1 MKMFS
6 EYELTQAKSI
16 SILNMLQEN
25 GYNYIRTDASGFW
38 YLSPLRNENT
48 ASFVVYRNTNKFKDF
63 GTGVNGDAIT
73 LTMKLQNLS
82 YVDAVKTLLANIFS
96 FETLERVQEVQPAHE
111 PKKEVIIESVKPL
124 QNSSLIKYVE
134 SRKININVAKQYLQ
148 EIYYKYDT
156 TQEKNY
162 FGVCMQNESK
172 GYAVRNIY
180 KKNCLIN
187 SNYTFID
194 NGFSDTVSIFEGMFD
209 FLACI
214 TYKDKPIKSNV
225 IILHSIT
232 NVSKVINH
240 FPKTAKQVFLL
251 LDNDTAGQTAT
262 DELIQHFKDFA
273 LVKDKRNIFAGYKD
287 FGDYVVEYVVKPV
300 LESVA

>member
-1 MKMFS
+1 MKSFS
-6 EYELTQAKSI
+6 QDELAQAKSI
-16 SILNMLQEN
+16 SIMGMLEQGGHE
-25 GYNYIRTDASGFW
+25 YKRKDASGFW
-38 YLSPLRNENT
+38 YLSPLRNETT

-96 FETLERVQEVQPAHE
+96 FETLEQARQAQQVPSAHE

-124 QNSSLIKYVE
+124 QNSSLVKYVE
-134 SRKININVAKQYLQ
+134 SRKINIKVAKQYLQ

-156 TQEKNY
+156 TQEKSY

-172 GYAVRNIY
+172 GYAVRNSY
-180 KKNCLIN
+180 GKHCLIN
-187 SNYTFID
+187 MNYTFID

-240 FPKTAKQVFLL
+240 FPKEVKQVFLL
-251 LDNDTAGQTAT
+251 LDNDKAGQTAT
-262 DELIQHFKDFA
+262 DELTQHFNNFA

-287 FGDYVVEYVVKPV
+287 FGEFVEK
-300 LESVA
+300 ANM

>member
-1 MKMFS
+1 MKSFS
-6 EYELTQAKSI
+6 QDELAQAKSI
-16 SILNMLQEN
+16 SIMGMLEQ
-25 GYNYIRTDASGFW
+25 GGHVHKRVDASGFW
-38 YLSPLRNENT
+38 YLSPLRNETT

-82 YVDAVKTLLANIFS
+82 YVDAVKTLLANIFF
-96 FETLERVQEVQPAHE
+96 FENPKEATNEVPANHE
-111 PKKEVIIESVKPL
+111 PKKDVIIESVKPL

-148 EIYYKYDT
+148 EIYYKNT
-156 TQEKNY
+156 PTQEKSY

-172 GYAVRNIY
+172 GYAVRNTY
-180 KKNCLIN
+180 NKYCLIN

-240 FPKTAKQVFLL
+240 FPKEVKQVFLL
-251 LDNDTAGQTAT
+251 LDNDKAGQTAT
-262 DELIQHFKDFA
+262 DELTQHFNNFA

-287 FGDYVVEYVVKPV
+287 FGEFVEKASNKV
-300 LESVA
+300 

>member
-1 MKMFS
+1 MKSFS
-6 EYELTQAKSI
+6 TEQLEQAKSI
-16 SILNMLQEN
+16 SIMGMLEQ
-25 GYNYIRTDASGFW
+25 GGHVHKRADASGFW
-38 YLSPLRNENT
+38 YLSPLRNETT

-96 FETLERVQEVQPAHE
+96 FETLEQAQQAQQLLPAHE

-124 QNSSLIKYVE
+124 QNSNLVRYVE
-134 SRKININVAKQYLQ
+134 SRKINANVAKQYLQ
-148 EIYYKYDT
+148 EIYYKYEK
-156 TQEKNY
+156 TQIKSY
-162 FGVCMQNESK
+162 FGVCVQNESK
-172 GYAVRNIY
+172 GYAVRNSY
-180 KKNCLIN
+180 GKYCLLN
-187 SNYTFID
+187 TDYTFID

-209 FLACI
+209 FLACL

-225 IILHSIT
+225 IILHSVT

-240 FPKTAKQVFLL
+240 FPKDAKQVFLF
-251 LDNDTAGQTAT
+251 LDNDKAGQTAT
-262 DELIQHFKDFA
+262 DELTQHFKDFA

-287 FGDYVVEYVVKPV
+287 FGDFVAKPK
-300 LESVA
+300 

>member
-1 MKMFS
+1 MS
-6 EYELTQAKSI
+6 LS
-16 SILNMLQEN
+16 
-25 GYNYIRTDASGFW
+25 NY
-38 YLSPLRNENT
+38 
-48 ASFVVYRNTNKFKDF
+48 

-96 FETLERVQEVQPAHE
+96 FETLEQAQQVPATHE
-111 PKKEVIIESVKPL
+111 PKKEVVIESVKPL

-134 SRKININVAKQYLQ
+134 SRKINIKIAKQYLQ

-156 TQEKNY
+156 TQIKPY

-172 GYAVRNIY
+172 GYAVRNSY
-180 KKNCLIN
+180 GKHCLIN
-187 SNYTFID
+187 MNYTFID

-209 FLACI
+209 FLAFL
-214 TYKDKPIKSNV
+214 TYYDKPIKSNV
-225 IILHSIT
+225 IILHSVT

-240 FPKTAKQVFLL
+240 FPKDVKQVFLF
-251 LDNDTAGQTAT
+251 LDNDKAGQTAT
-262 DELIQHFKDFA
+262 DELSNHFKDFG

-287 FGDYVVEYVVKPV
+287 FAEF
-300 LESVA
+300 LEKTTNKA